1 MIPIVGALLGTL
13 AENGL
18 TLLSSAIQ
26 AKGKQIVEEKWGV
39 KIPDNPTPADV
50 ESLRQLQYEHEE
62 KLLELGIEKAK
73 IEQEELK
80 ALLEA
85 QANQEN
91 NVSDR
96 WKADMASDS
105 WLSKNIRPMTLVYIL
120 TAYLL
125 FAGLSAAGINVQ
137 ESYVSLLGQWGMLV
151 MTAYFGGRTVEKV
164 MELRNKGDKWV
175 LHKNKPL
182 SSWMLANWF
191 STLRNK
197 DSLLPVES

>member
-1 MIPIVGALLGTL
+1 MIPIIGALLGTL
-13 AENGL
+13 AESGL
-18 TLLSSAIQ
+18 GLLSSAIQ
-26 AKGKQIVEEKWGV
+26 AKGKDVVEKTLGV
-39 KIPDNPTPADV
+39 KIPDNPTAEDV
-50 ESLRQLQYEHEE
+50 AKLRQLQYDHEE

-73 IEQEELK
+73 LEQAELDS
-80 ALLEA
+80 LLAA

-105 WLSKNIRPMTLVYIL
+105 WLSKNIRPATLIYIL
-120 TAYLL
+120 SAYLL

-164 MELRNKGDKWV
+164 MELRNNKGGDK
-175 LHKNKPL
+175 
-182 SSWMLANWF
+182 
-191 STLRNK
+191 
-197 DSLLPVES
+197 

>member
-18 TLLSSAIQ
+18 GLLASAIQ
-26 AKGKQIVEEKWGV
+26 AKGKQVVEDKLGV
-39 KIPDNPTPADV
+39 KISDNPTPDEVAK
-50 ESLRQLQYEHEE
+50 LRQLQFEHEE
-62 KLLELGIEKAK
+62 RLLELGIEKARL
-73 IEQEELK
+73 EQEELK
-80 ALLEA
+80 ALLAA
-85 QANQEN
+85 QMNQEN

-125 FAGLSAAGINVQ
+125 FAALSAAGINVQ

-164 MELRNKGDKWV
+164 MEMRKGGK
-175 LHKNKPL
+175 
-182 SSWMLANWF
+182 
-191 STLRNK
+191 
-197 DSLLPVES
+197 E

>member
-1 MIPIVGALLGTL
+1 MIPIVASLLGTL

-18 TLLSSAIQ
+18 GLLSSAIQ
-26 AKGKQIVEEKWGV
+26 AKGKEVVEKTLGV
-39 KIPDNPTPADV
+39 KISDDPNPEEV
-50 ESLRQLQYEHEE
+50 SKLRQLQYDHEE
-62 KLLELGIEKAK
+62 RLLELGIEKARL
-73 IEQEELK
+73 EQEELK

-120 TAYLL
+120 TAYLI

-164 MELRNKGDKWV
+164 MEMRKGDGK
-175 LHKNKPL
+175 
-182 SSWMLANWF
+182 
-191 STLRNK
+191 
-197 DSLLPVES
+197 